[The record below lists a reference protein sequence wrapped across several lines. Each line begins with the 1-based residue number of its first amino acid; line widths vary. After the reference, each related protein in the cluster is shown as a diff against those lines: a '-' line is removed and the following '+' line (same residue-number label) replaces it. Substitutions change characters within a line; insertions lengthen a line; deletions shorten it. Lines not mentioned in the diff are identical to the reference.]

1 MKKLLLCAALIAGFF
16 SANAQE
22 EMTEKTFGFAEG
34 DVLVEGNF
42 TYDSN
47 SETFSDE
54 DGDIFEEKTS
64 TFQFNPKV
72 GYFITN
78 KLALGVELSVNSSKE
93 EDTDFIADP
102 NVVTETK
109 EKSFGAGVFARYYFL
124 ELGKRFK
131 TYTEFGLGF
140 ASGNVETTQSDVD
153 GPLSDFD
160 TSGFGA
166 GLGLGINYF
175 VTENFAI
182 NFALSD
188 VIAYTSVKGENQLEG
203 TSDEFKRNDFG
214 LSANIFN
221 NFFATAQFGLT
232 FKF

>member
-1 MKKLLLCAALIAGFF
+1 MKKLVLSAAVALFAIAV
-16 SANAQE
+16 NAQD
-22 EMTEKTFGFAEG
+22 EMSEKTFGFSEG
-34 DVLVEGNF
+34 DILVEGNF
-42 TYDSN
+42 TYNSN
-47 SETFSDE
+47 TETFSDE
-54 DGDIFEEKTS
+54 DGDIFEEKES
-64 TFQFNPKV
+64 NFQFNPKV
-72 GYFITN
+72 GYFISD
-78 KLALGVELSVNSSKE
+78 KLVLGVELSVNSSKD
-93 EDTDFIADP
+93 EDTDFISDP

-109 EKSFGAGVFARYYFL
+109 DKSFGAGVFARYYFL

-140 ASGNVETTQSDVD
+140 ASGNTETTQSDVD

-166 GLGLGINYF
+166 GLGIGINYF

-188 VIAYTSVKGENQLEG
+188 VVAYTSVKGENQLEG

-214 LSANIFN
+214 VSANVFN